1 MEPAPR
7 TEPPVLVTLSAALR
21 PHHDHLHI
29 CQMSALAQ
37 LILLE

>member
-1 MEPAPR
+1 MQVIEAQCALILEP
-7 TEPPVLVTLSAALR
+7 
-21 PHHDHLHI
+21 HDHLHM